1 MSVHDVPQ
9 VFAIRS
15 GADQALDI
23 SRKTFSEC
31 SEAIYELCEEYKSE
45 YGLTN
50 LKVCDT
56 RMREQLS

>member
-1 MSVHDVPQ
+1 VHDEPQ

-31 SEAIYELCEEYKSE
+31 SEAVYELCEEYKSE

-56 RMREQLS
+56 RMPEQLS

>member
-1 MSVHDVPQ
+1 VAVHDVPQ

-56 RMREQLS
+56 RLREQLS